1 MRHAMS
7 FPGQFIVGMAAVAL
21 LCVCLVL
28 NAEEPGVAAS
38 APPAARKWFVE
49 AGPFWRAGGDVEVRI
64 NSLPAIPYSRPT
76 VTARSSVG
84 PADRVADREYDDG
97 YVRMDYGTGVWDN
110 NTWYWGYSNSGQVV
124 GEQLVFHGST
134 YTAFGQ
140 SVSPRDRFS
149 FDLDDE
155 IGGEARIGRNLFDC
169 KCGTGSLVLGLG
181 YTSFG
186 GSTGFQDLGYVWS
199 EQGGTITDTYNL
211 LTDPGELPA
220 APYSGTKEGPGYI
233 IPNIPTQRQISGG
246 AGRGGSPLTEI
257 YHCVRQTMDVD
268 LWVLSLGLDVRGKRR
283 APGERRCISYVVGAG
298 LTGNF
303 VNADSDFQWSAVEN
317 GVTLDSARFS
327 EDDSDL
333 VVGLYGEAG
342 ILFALSERLSLTL
355 RARYDHVFD
364 DAEVGFSNTKADID
378 LSGVSG
384 VAGFGVLF

>member
-1 MRHAMS
+1 MRHAAS
-7 FPGQFIVGMAAVAL
+7 VIRHFRLGIVLVAV

-28 NAEEPGVAAS
+28 NAEEPEVAAS
-38 APPAARKWFVE
+38 APPTASKWFVE
-49 AGPFWRAGGDVEVRI
+49 VGPFWRAGGDVDVRI

-76 VTARSSVG
+76 VAARSSVG
-84 PADRVADREYDDG
+84 PPDRVADREYDDG

-110 NTWYWGYSNSGQVV
+110 NTWYWGYDNSSQVADS
-124 GEQLVFHGST
+124 QLVFHGST

-140 SVSPRDRFS
+140 SVSPRDSFS

-155 IGGEARIGRNLFDC
+155 IGGEARIGRSVFDC

-181 YTSFG
+181 YTTFG
-186 GSTGFQDLGYVWS
+186 GSTSFQDLGYVWS
-199 EQGGTITDTYNL
+199 EQGGRITDTYNL
-211 LTDPGELPA
+211 LTDPCELPP
-220 APYSGTKEGPGYI
+220 APYAGTKEGPGYI
-233 IPNIPTQRQISGG
+233 IPNIPAQRQISGG
-246 AGRGGSPLTEI
+246 AGGGGSPLTEI
-257 YHCVRQTMDVD
+257 YHCVRQDMDVD

-283 APGERRCISYVVGAG
+283 VPGEKRCISYVVGAG

-303 VNADSDFQWSAVEN
+303 VNADSDFQWSAIEN
-317 GVTLDSARFS
+317 GVALDSVRVS
-327 EDDSDL
+327 GDDSDF

-342 ILFALSERLSLTL
+342 ILFALSDRLSLTL
-355 RARYDHVFD
+355 RARYDHVFE